1 LPVFSQSRARKSH
14 RAYSGV
20 SQAQSTKQERAAM
33 LSRSRRANGNQADE
47 FGLRRR
53 SLSSTSTPPL
63 LLCPLT
69 IKNTGRARH
78 VPTGILPLRRR
89 TGRRSGRSSSV
100 CRRRRAPAPEQRLGL
115 RRRRGPAAAWRRRH
129 PPARH
134 RRVDAGVLAGADDRG
149 AGRGDQ
155 HGGLQ
160 EPPAAAGEDQKGS
173 KVLFVCSSLSLLSLS
188 FFLFPHSPL
197 SRALF
202 SSLFSLPVRK
212 PLFRS

>member
-1 LPVFSQSRARKSH
+1 MFPPGSYPYGAAQAAAAAAAAQYAAAGGHQLPNNA
-14 RAYSGV
+14 SG
-20 SQAQSTKQERAAM
+20 S
-33 LSRSRRANGNQADE
+33 
-47 FGLRRR
+47 
-53 SLSSTSTPPL
+53 
-63 LLCPLT
+63 
-69 IKNTGRARH
+69 
-78 VPTGILPLRRR
+78 
-89 TGRRSGRSSSV
+89 
-100 CRRRRAPAPEQRLGL
+100 
-115 RRRRGPAAAWRRRH
+115 AAAWRRRH